1 MQLPNRAQEQS
12 AMQLEQSRG
21 AQSST
26 CLLLC
31 CSAFVPQS
39 SLRSK
44 LCAGSQHVRHRK
56 FLCNVEVTILLP
68 TTGREAVPRREKFPP
83 TDIKP
88 TKAKR

>member
-1 MQLPNRAQEQS
+1 
-12 AMQLEQSRG
+12 MQLEQSRG
-21 AQSST
+21 AHSSA

-31 CSAFVPQS
+31 CSADGAFVPQS
-39 SLRSK
+39 SFRSK
-44 LCAGSQHVRHRK
+44 PCAGSQHVRHRK

-68 TTGREAVPRREKFPP
+68 TEGREAVPRREKSPP